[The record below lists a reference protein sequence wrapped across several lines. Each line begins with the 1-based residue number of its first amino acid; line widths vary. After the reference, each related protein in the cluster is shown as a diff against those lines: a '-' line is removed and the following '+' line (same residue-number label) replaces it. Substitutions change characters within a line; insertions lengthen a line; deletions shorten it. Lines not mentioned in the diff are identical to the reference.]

1 MAEPLFDAPIPGQ
14 SLTAELGGRPWQS
27 PPQFTTVDDAVEFY
41 VTRMAEDSFSEKLID
56 VMEMGIPLTTLANT
70 MQMNNVMEG
79 KHSVDVGILVMP
91 VLIEMM
97 RLIGDSAGIEYD
109 TGMDKKE
116 KTRSTL
122 IDKALNKLRD
132 EEAKNENTEE
142 TMPEPEVVVEETTP
156 VEEEPKGLMA
166 RR

>member
-1 MAEPLFDAPIPGQ
+1 MAESLFDAPIPGQ
-14 SLTAELGGRPWQS
+14 GLTHELRARPWQN
-27 PPQFTTVDDAVEFY
+27 PPQYSTVDEAVEFY

-56 VMEMGIPLTTLANT
+56 AMEMGIPLTTLANT
-70 MQMNNVMEG
+70 IQLNNVMEG
-79 KHSVDVGILVMP
+79 RHSVDVGILVMP

-97 RLIGDSAGIEYD
+97 RLIGDSAGIEYT
-109 TGMDKKE
+109 TGMEKKE

-142 TMPEPEVVVEETTP
+142 PVSELEVNEEPTP